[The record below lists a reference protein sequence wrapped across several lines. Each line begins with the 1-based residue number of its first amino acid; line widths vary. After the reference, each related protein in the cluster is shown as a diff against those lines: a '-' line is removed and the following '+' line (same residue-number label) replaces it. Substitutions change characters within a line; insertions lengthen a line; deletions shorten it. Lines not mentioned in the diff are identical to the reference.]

1 MYLSPNLL
9 LEGAM
14 YLDKRKMKHR
24 AMKNRWGLAV
34 YYIPMI
40 LLLAACGEVKTGQ
53 KTSIKAYNLDFNW
66 GDGGPNA
73 FAAPGLWADA
83 NPKEHIKWYRDMGVN
98 TIQTFIV
105 SCNGYAWYKNGV
117 VPEQP
122 GLRYDFLPEMVRL
135 GHKEGMKVMGYLCI
149 GSNTRWGMENPDYSY
164 AYPND
169 RHIPYTKKY
178 LKYLDEVIRD
188 AVDKTGIDGFMIDWF
203 YQPNRESNDGKWLE
217 SEKQRFE
224 ELMGNEFPGEEKLS
238 TEEYNAYSR
247 LAIAACWDVIYRA
260 AKETNPDCILWLTCF
275 DIQHP
280 HIADSKMFQQIDWL
294 MNEAGDMEG
303 VTAVKD
309 MVGKDTRLITCLA
322 NWNNQDPLVIVPN
335 ALEAGV
341 GLYGFTK
348 PGANSLLPPIKNYL
362 ESPIDSLQGD
372 DKNIA
377 VLARVFNELPLDFI
391 P

>member
-1 MYLSPNLL
+1 MVS
-9 LEGAM
+9 
-14 YLDKRKMKHR
+14 
-24 AMKNRWGLAV
+24 
-34 YYIPMI
+34 
-40 LLLAACGEVKTGQ
+40 LLAGCGEVNTGHE
-53 KTSIKAYNLDFNW
+53 TEIRAYNLDFNW
-66 GDGGPNA
+66 GEGGPNA

-83 NPKEHIKWYRDMGVN
+83 NPKEHIRWYKDMGVN

-122 GLRYDFLPEMVRL
+122 GLKYDFLPEMVRL

-149 GSNTRWGMENPDYSY
+149 GSNTRWGIEYPDYSY
-164 AYPND
+164 GYPHD

-188 AVDKTGIDGFMIDWF
+188 AVGKTGIDGFMIDWF
-203 YQPNRESNDGKWLE
+203 YQPSRKSHEGKWLD

-224 ELMGNEFPGEEKLS
+224 ELMGKEFPGREQL
-238 TEEYNAYSR
+238 TREEYDAYSR
-247 LAIAACWDVIYRA
+247 LAIAACWDVIHKA
-260 AKETNPDCILWLTCF
+260 AKESNPDCILWLTCF
-275 DIQHP
+275 DIMHP
-280 HIADSKMFQQIDWL
+280 HIANSLMFQEIDWL

-303 VTAVKD
+303 VAAVRS

-322 NWNNQDPLVIVPN
+322 NWNKQDPLVIVPD

-341 GLYGFTK
+341 GLYGFRK
-348 PGANSLLPPIKNYL
+348 PGANSLLPPIKDYL
-362 ESPIDSLQGD
+362 ESPLDSLQGD

-377 VLARVFNELPLDFI
+377 VLARVYNGHSLDKTN
-391 P
+391 